1 MRAISKLHGCS
12 MLLYLTRVMMEMIIC
27 FVIIPTVRDQVSK
40 YVKGLNDC
48 SVYIQ
53 TSCS

>member
-27 FVIIPTVRDQVSK
+27 FVIIPAVRNQVSK

-53 TSCS
+53 TSFS

>member
-27 FVIIPTVRDQVSK
+27 FVIIPTVRNQVSK
-40 YVKGLNDC
+40 YVFYVLLYKLL
-48 SVYIQ
+48 IPERL
-53 TSCS
+53 